1 MLDKTAAF
9 PDESSPSDLELNS
22 VTPGQIADLC
32 HIQQR
37 IMKGSGG
44 GKNVSYAPLNPY
56 TQPMPSA
63 SRGSNL
69 GEDGRLDVRVFALKE
84 KLEKFGGESVSQK
97 QKR

>member
-1 MLDKTAAF
+1 MLDKPASF
-9 PDESSPSDLELNS
+9 PDESTALDLELNS

-44 GKNVSYAPLNPY
+44 GENVSYAPLNPY
-56 TQPMPSA
+56 TQPMSSA
-63 SRGSNL
+63 SQSNL